1 MRVTVERFSWSFD
14 SSGVSI
20 STSGPCTNTL
30 GPVRAYG
37 APFARASTQTLQPQ
51 PGRGIVTAPPE
62 PRISTLSAPPVSD
75 TCQTHARNEQAV
87 YEAVSHR
94 RCQTRL

>member
-1 MRVTVERFSWSFD
+1 MRVTRERFSCSFA

-20 STSGPCTNTL
+20 STSGPWTKTL

-37 APFARASTQTLQPQ
+37 APFARASVQMLHRQ

-62 PRISTLSAPPVSD
+62 PRISTCTPRLPS
-75 TCQTHARNEQAV
+75 QTGV
-87 YEAVSHR
+87 
-94 RCQTRL
+94 